1 MNYDYIV
8 IGAGASG
15 LSFAA
20 LMEKRGYCVAL
31 LEAHSLP
38 GGCSSYFERN
48 GNVFDAGATTL
59 SGLKPGRS
67 LDLLI
72 KELHLELD
80 LREINPGLISSIN
93 GKEVRRYKDP
103 IKWIKELETAF
114 PNINHKKFWSIIENL
129 DSDGWNISSKLKNIP
144 LRSLK
149 DISGF
154 SFKNLINGITLIP
167 YLLKSVASFLPTQ
180 SKEYKSF
187 INELLFITAQNK
199 MEDTPMLMGAM
210 GLNYPADTSYAI
222 GGMKAFSEAL
232 AKKCSH
238 KFYRHEVISITSMNE
253 GFKIETSKGDFFG
266 SKVVSTLP
274 FWNHE
279 SLFKDTET
287 KRFFQNPNYEKTK
300 EECWSAF
307 MMYLTVPHDLNRE
320 SLYYQIH
327 CNSIPHCFTE
337 SFFVSISHP
346 DDKTRTRPGRQ
357 TITISTHTRPLQ
369 WLNLS
374 KEEYRRK
381 KEETSNYILK
391 AFCGYFKITENDIED
406 LLSGSPG
413 TFIKYTRR
421 KDGLVGGIPH
431 SLKRNPVRLIQS
443 LSPVKNFYLIGDT
456 QFPGQGIN
464 AVIMGAQN
472 LVHQLH
478 KTED

>member
-20 LMEKRGYCVAL
+20 LMEKRGYRVAL
-31 LEAHSLP
+31 LEAHSIP

-48 GNVFDAGATTL
+48 GNIFDAGATTL

-67 LDLLI
+67 MDLLI
-72 KELHLELD
+72 KELNLELD

-93 GKEVRRYKDP
+93 GKNIRRYKDQL
-103 IKWIKELETAF
+103 KWIIELEAAF
-114 PNINHKKFWSIIENL
+114 PNINHKKFWLTIQDIDDN
-129 DSDGWNISSKLKNIP
+129 GWNISSSLKNIP

-149 DISGF
+149 DITGF
-154 SFKNLINGITLIP
+154 NFKNTINGIKLIP
-167 YLLKSVASFLPTQ
+167 YLLKSVANFLP
-180 SKEYKSF
+180 SESEEYKSF

-232 AKKCSH
+232 AQKCSH
-238 KFYRHEVISITSMNE
+238 KFYRHEVISINPLEE
-253 GFKIETSKGDFFG
+253 GFDVKTSKGSFIG

-279 SLFKDTET
+279 HLFTDKET
-287 KRFFQNPNYEKTK
+287 KKFFQTPDSDKIK

-307 MMYLTVPHDLNRE
+307 MMYLTIPSDLNRE

-337 SFFVSISHP
+337 SFFISLSHP

-357 TITISTHTRPLQ
+357 TVTISTHTKPSQ
-369 WLNLS
+369 WMNLS
-374 KEEYRRK
+374 REEYKKK
-381 KEETSNYILK
+381 KEEASGFILRTL
-391 AFCGYFKITENDIED
+391 CDYFKIKENDTED
-406 LLSGSPG
+406 VLTGSPG
-413 TFIKYTRR
+413 TFIKYTKRIN
-421 KDGLVGGIPH
+421 GFVGGIPH
-431 SLKRNPVRLIQS
+431 SLKRNPLKLIQS
-443 LSPVKNFYLIGDT
+443 SSPLKNFYLIGDT

-464 AVIMGAQN
+464 AVVMGAQN
-472 LVHQLH
+472 LAHQLH
-478 KTED
+478 RKKL